1 MHLDRIAELLR
12 AIDAE
17 GFSEWRPKNYG
28 APSVPGCYFLGERQ
42 GDRIVPKRVGK
53 ASVLLSRLRNHVT
66 SRPSLEIF
74 SRFLVTTSAAEAREV
89 EKRFLKNHSG
99 ALPWNRNK

>member
-1 MHLDRIAELLR
+1 MHLDRIAELVR
-12 AIDAE
+12 AIEAE

-28 APSVPGCYFLGERQ
+28 AGSVPGCYFLGVRE

-66 SRPSLEIF
+66 SRYPIEIY
-74 SRFLVTTSAAEAREV
+74 SRFLVTTSAAKAREI

-99 ALPWNRNK
+99 ALPWNRNR